1 MSKRKPKA
9 EILFDVLNKSERME
23 ASDKAREK
31 SLRAFQ
37 DGLKEAG
44 PQIKKRKKLTI
55 RKQVIGLSSTIAAA
69 VIVMLLA
76 FSTGIFG
83 DRNTEGTISQG
94 NDGNPVQRNEQA
106 VTDEQNEE
114 TSDVVEMIWDRHPSD
129 YNDLVN
135 LEIRSIFNDDLM
147 VFLPRDWTM
156 DEIEGEDSYSI
167 HMSGTDGEQMNLV
180 LFEEDDQEGFA
191 THLQEMTASFAEAE
205 KVSIPVDAFV
215 EEMRASRDIYLNYE
229 NVFPFEIENAE
240 ITAFID
246 ETSGKFM
253 ELYTS
258 ELFGYPMIFTSELSL
273 RDTESWSLPLQFFAS
288 MYTHEPFVFQG
299 SEGEPHPELNRPV
312 EKTVLLPIGASSAEI
327 VEMELFEIEELNM
340 TSYLPRDGEVER
352 IEHEHFTE
360 WRFTETH
367 IPESSFYSFGK
378 LKSGFPLEDAKEIM
392 FEAFDIDPAFS
403 PPVDGDGDFPH
414 HYSYDT
420 ANAEGGIGIGGYFE
434 LFEANGEWYYGH
446 KHADWQDYNGGFYSS
461 RLNYFMDSL
470 EWY

>member
-1 MSKRKPKA
+1 MSKRKH
-9 EILFDVLNKSERME
+9 EDDILYDVLNKKKRME
-23 ASDKAREK
+23 VSDEAREK
-31 SLRAFQ
+31 SLLAFQ

-44 PQIKKRKKLTI
+44 PQNKKRKRRKH
-55 RKQVIGLSSTIAAA
+55 RKQMIGFSSTIAAA
-69 VIVMLLA
+69 CIVTVLA
-76 FSTGIFG
+76 FSTGVF
-83 DRNTEGTISQG
+83 DEHNTEVIISQG
-94 NDGNPVQRNEQA
+94 NGGNQGQKSEQV

-114 TSDVVEMIWDRHPSD
+114 TSNIKEMIWKRHPSD

-135 LEIRSIFNDDLM
+135 LDIRSIFNDDLM
-147 VFLPRDWTM
+147 VFLPKNWTI
-156 DEIEGEDSYSI
+156 DETKGENTYSI
-167 HMSGTDGEQMNLV
+167 HMSGTDGERMNLV
-180 LFEEDDQEGFA
+180 LFQGDNNQDVFNA
-191 THLQEMTASFAEAE
+191 HIQEMTASFSDAEQIT
-205 KVSIPVDAFV
+205 IPADAFV
-215 EEMRASRDIYLNYE
+215 DEIKASREIYLNYD

-246 ETSGKFM
+246 ETSGKFT

-378 LKSGFPLEDAKEIM
+378 LKSGFPLEDMKEIM

-403 PPVDGDGDFPH
+403 PPVDGDITH

-434 LFEANGEWYYGH
+434 LFEVNGEWYYGH
-446 KHADWQDYNGGFYSS
+446 KHADWQDYNGGFLSS
-461 RLNYFMDSL
+461 RLNYFIDSL
-470 EWY
+470 EWH